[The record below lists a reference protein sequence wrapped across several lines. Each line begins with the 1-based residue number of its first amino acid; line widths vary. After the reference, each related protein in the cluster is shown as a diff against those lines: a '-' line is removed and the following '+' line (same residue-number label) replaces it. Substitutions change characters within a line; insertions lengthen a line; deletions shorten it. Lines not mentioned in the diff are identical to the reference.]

1 MNQYFY
7 KGKDASTW
15 SRTTRLLASLLLVVI
30 LSGCASMSA
39 FESGLQP
46 FSTDGCS
53 LFPDRSYI
61 TKADWCSCCLAHDLA
76 YWRGGTEQDRLNA
89 DIALKNCVQQS
100 TKNPVLANLMFEG
113 VRLGGGPYFFT
124 SYRWGY
130 GWKVGRAYTPL
141 TKEEGAEA
149 DRLESAYRINN
160 PQLVCDS
167 KLGQGIPSCQT
178 QTPSVHR

>member
-1 MNQYFY
+1 MDQYFY
-7 KGKDASTW
+7 KGKLASTSLRT
-15 SRTTRLLASLLLVVI
+15 SRFLAPFLLVVS
-30 LSGCASMSA
+30 LSACASMSA

-61 TKADWCSCCLAHDLA
+61 SNADWCSCCLAHDLA
-76 YWRGGTEQDRLNA
+76 YWRGGTEQERLNA
-89 DIALKNCVQQS
+89 DIALKNCVQKS
-100 TKNPVLANLMFEG
+100 TKNPVLANLMYEG

-130 GWKVGRAYTPL
+130 GWKVGRAYAPL
-141 TKEEGAEA
+141 TKDENAEA
-149 DRLESAYRINN
+149 DRLESAYRIKN

-178 QTPSVHR
+178 QTSSDPR